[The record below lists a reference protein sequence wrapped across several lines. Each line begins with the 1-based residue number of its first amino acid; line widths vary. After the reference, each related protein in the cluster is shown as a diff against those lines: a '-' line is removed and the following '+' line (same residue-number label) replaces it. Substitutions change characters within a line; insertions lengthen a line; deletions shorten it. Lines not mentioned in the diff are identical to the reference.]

1 MARSGWMKIH
11 SARLIIPIIFHRKTS
26 FSLRL
31 AGKVVSP
38 LIGVDST
45 WDIAIFPG
53 HWEPPT
59 RAGMHS
65 LSSLLHLIHLRRT
78 IFVSRI
84 GSFLGLNMNMV
95 PIYPYCV
102 QNSKP
107 LRCPNMYTPSTGIVQ
122 ANMQKDERT

>member
-1 MARSGWMKIH
+1 MARFGWMKIH

-45 WDIAIFPG
+45 WDIAICPG
-53 HWEPPT
+53 HWESPT

-65 LSSLLHLIHLRRT
+65 LSSLLHLMHLRRT
-78 IFVSRI
+78 IFVSRR

-95 PIYPYCV
+95 LIYSSWV
-102 QNSKP
+102 QKS
-107 LRCPNMYTPSTGIVQ
+107 TPERR
-122 ANMQKDERT
+122 ANM